1 MGKSKKRKV
10 YDNGKENDQLRT
22 VAGLS
27 NIGEAIEE
35 ALAKDGGNIT
45 EAEVVTET
53 NTDTAQPEQQ
63 SEEVKEVKTD
73 QTPAPEQEP
82 EQQVKKPCK
91 PVPHWSSDPGAQFN
105 NLFNEVIELMVAT
118 NQTDEFIAEFRNETL
133 SMPTR
138 DDAIAS
144 LTGLMSK
151 LKPIVETTNVPVDV
165 ENNINKSMEEK
176 KMENSNNVNTNTPV
190 AAPATATISQDQ
202 LNALMA
208 AQQQA
213 VAKPAQSTSALTTTE
228 KVVLWTAAGVA
239 VTALIVGFV
248 AVAKASK
255 ANGRINDLELGTQL

>member
-35 ALAKDGGNIT
+35 ALAKDGGDII

-53 NTDTAQPEQQ
+53 NTDTAQPEQ
-63 SEEVKEVKTD
+63 SDEVKTD
-73 QTPAPEQEP
+73 QPVQEETKPEP
-82 EQQVKKPCK
+82 EQQVNKPCK

-105 NLFNEVIELMVAT
+105 NLFNEVIELMCAT
-118 NQTDEFIAEFRNETL
+118 KQSDEFITEFRNETL

-138 DDAIAS
+138 EDAIAS
-144 LTGLMSK
+144 LNGLIQR
-151 LKPIVETTNVPVDV
+151 LKPIVEAANVPVDV
-165 ENNINKSMEEK
+165 ENNNNKSMEEK
-176 KMENSNNVNTNTPV
+176 KMENSNNVNTTTPV
-190 AAPATATISQDQ
+190 APATATITQDQ

-255 ANGRINDLELGTQL
+255 ANGRINDLELGSQL